1 MNTGISE
8 QMLDEYRRNGII
20 KVEQVISRE
29 EAARYR
35 EVTLQLLESA
45 PKGGPV
51 TYAEAFHQ
59 YVDVWRDNDL
69 LQLLTLHPKVGAIAE
84 QLAGIPMRLW
94 HDHTLAKEPSKAQPT
109 AFHQDQIKWPFA
121 KPRHT
126 LSAWIALQDTPVERG
141 CMSFIVGS
149 HEVEDLP
156 NIGTGDQERWKVEKP
171 DLEWWPRLTVPL
183 KAGDCT
189 FHNGMIMHAAGAN
202 LTEEWRVAHVVIL
215 VDREAVYSGQKHV
228 VTDSLGLEA
237 GQRMPDDRFPPV
249 EKYGVNG

>member
-8 QMLDEYRRNGII
+8 QMLDEYRRYGII
-20 KVEQVISRE
+20 PVEQVISRE
-29 EAARYR
+29 EAAHYR

-51 TYAEAFHQ
+51 NYADAFHQ

-141 CMSFIVGS
+141 CMSFIAGS

-156 NIGTGDQERWKVEKP
+156 NIGTADQERGKVEKP

-237 GQRMPDDRFPPV
+237 GRRMPDDRFPPV

>member
-8 QMLDEYRRNGII
+8 QVLDEYRRNGII

-35 EVTLQLLESA
+35 EVTLQLLESD
-45 PKGGPV
+45 PKGGSV
-51 TYAEAFHQ
+51 NYAEAFHQ

-69 LQLLTLHPKVGAIAE
+69 LQLLTLHPKVGTIAE

-141 CMSFIVGS
+141 CMSFIAGS

-202 LTEEWRVAHVVIL
+202 LTEEWRVAHVVIF

-237 GQRMPDDRFPPV
+237 GRRMPDDRFPPV

>member
-1 MNTGISE
+1 MDTGISE

-35 EVTLQLLESA
+35 EVTLQLLESD
-45 PKGGPV
+45 PKGGSV
-51 TYAEAFHQ
+51 NYAEAFHQ

-69 LQLLTLHPKVGAIAE
+69 LQLLTLHPKVGTIAE

-156 NIGTGDQERWKVEKP
+156 NIGTADQERWKVEKP
-171 DLEWWPRLTVPL
+171 DLEWWLRLTVPL

-202 LTEEWRVAHVVIL
+202 LTEEWRVAHVVIF

-237 GQRMPDDRFPPV
+237 GRRMPDDRFPPV

>member
-51 TYAEAFHQ
+51 NYAEAFHQ

-69 LQLLTLHPKVGAIAE
+69 LQLLPLHPKVGAIAE

-126 LSAWIALQDTPVERG
+126 LSAWIALQDTPVDRG

-156 NIGTGDQERWKVEKP
+156 NIGTADQERWKVEKP

-237 GQRMPDDRFPPV
+237 GRRMPDDRFPPV